1 MNTFSW
7 KTSSSIVEHTSILHI
22 KNSMSASQRTA
33 LVQEILDHKQTTT
46 DESGSEKGC
55 WRGHPTF
62 KDSTVTDLILTA
74 FNAYMNSLPRP
85 GSLSSDGTYTKFNS
99 TTPAIHFWSNVNSIG
114 GYNISHTHAGSMISG
129 VIYLQST
136 GTGTI
141 EFQPL
146 NYIYKI
152 NHPCW
157 TYNGTMKYT
166 PEDGDILLF
175 PSYLLHRVEPNPIDK
190 ERINIAFNVSYIPL

>member
-1 MNTFSW
+1 M
-7 KTSSSIVEHTSILHI
+7 V
-22 KNSMSASQRTA
+22 
-33 LVQEILDHKQTTT
+33 
-46 DESGSEKGC
+46 
-55 WRGHPTF
+55 
-62 KDSTVTDLILTA
+62 
-74 FNAYMNSLPRP
+74 
-85 GSLSSDGTYTKFNS
+85 
-99 TTPAIHFWSNVNSIG
+99 
-114 GYNISHTHAGSMISG
+114 SG

-157 TYNGTMKYT
+157 TYNGTMKYA

-190 ERINIAFNVSYIPL
+190 ERINVAFNVSYIPL